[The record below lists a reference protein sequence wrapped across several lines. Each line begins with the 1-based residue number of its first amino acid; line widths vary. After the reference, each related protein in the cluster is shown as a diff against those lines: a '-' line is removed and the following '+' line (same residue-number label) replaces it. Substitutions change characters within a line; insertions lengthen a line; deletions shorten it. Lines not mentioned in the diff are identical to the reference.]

1 MALLYE
7 LQCQSPGRVVLIQ
20 GLPRAMDADRLYRIL
35 MRDYQLAPDR
45 IEIDLQKYNAEETEA
60 SMEERGPST
69 VGAIVKLQE
78 ADEFPYF
85 STFFIRLQ
93 SVSDAMRLVRGWHRS
108 VWNHRRRILQDQE
121 RLGPSTEDDE
131 GGPALTEEERGVE
144 DELWADVEEDR
155 LLWAGEN
162 EEIGSGHQRL
172 REAMEDGEARPLP
185 ATPGRHIIDA
195 RIMY

>member
-7 LQCQSPGRVVLIQ
+7 LQSQSPGRVVLIQ
-20 GLPRAMDADRLYRIL
+20 GLPRAMDADRLFRIL
-35 MRDYQLAPDR
+35 SRDYQLAPDR
-45 IEIDLQKYNAEETEA
+45 IEIDLQRYNVEETEA
-60 SMEERGPST
+60 SMEGQRPST

-78 ADEFPYF
+78 ADDSPYF
-85 STFFIRLQ
+85 STFFVRLQ

-108 VWNHRRRILQDQE
+108 VWNHRRRLAQDQE

-131 GGPALTEEERGVE
+131 GEAAVTKEEQGVE

-155 LLWAGEN
+155 LLWAGAK

-185 ATPGRHIIDA
+185 AMPGRHIIDA